1 VIFTRPKL
9 RCTLKNNCW
18 VAFVGGPQLFRSS
31 IFPSFSEEDNRAK
44 AQETVSDRDNFNA
57 DEDKEERE
65 EAAESSTRPDNAEA
79 KEKEKESAEIRAPT
93 PIADEATKETER
105 PAPQKEPLSTVRKGT
120 II

>member
-1 VIFTRPKL
+1 VIFTRIQL
-9 RCTLKNNCW
+9 RCTLKNNCS

-31 IFPSFSEEDNRAK
+31 IFLSFSEDNRAK

-105 PAPQKEPLSTVRKGT
+105 PTPQKEPLSTVRKGT